1 MHLSYKILIGMV
13 LGVIAGLVAGPT
25 SAPLLKVWVTPVG
38 TIFINLIKMII
49 VPVVLASLIVGAAAL
64 GDIKKLGRVGAKIM
78 GFYLLTT
85 AFAVSFGLFLGT
97 IMQPVPISRWVS
109 PNRAI
114 AR

>member
-78 GFYLLTT
+78 GFYNVPACQDTKLKNLSYILLP
-85 AFAVSFGLFLGT
+85 FL
-97 IMQPVPISRWVS
+97 SAYA
-109 PNRAI
+109 AI
-114 AR
+114 RYC